1 MNRFL
6 LTFVLALALAP
17 VAAGAGASPLQ
28 QRLITRGEI
37 PDYTPLAAHTYGL
50 SGYARAAG
58 LDPEAKAKL
67 AHAGFVSSAVEN
79 LRAPTALPTEA
90 GPSQSSVVE
99 FASAE
104 KASSFATWL
113 EKMYSSGGTPLPAGV
128 HRGPFTI
135 ANEQQ
140 VLGLHFW
147 GQTKE
152 GRLDEYSATFL
163 HGRYLDEIDLYVK
176 GGRLTTPQARSEI
189 GAHFKRLSPN

>member
-6 LTFVLALALAP
+6 LIFVLALALTPLA
-17 VAAGAGASPLQ
+17 AGASPLQ
-28 QRLITRGEI
+28 QRLISRGEI
-37 PDYTPLAAHTYGL
+37 IGYTPLAAHTYGL
-50 SGYARAAG
+50 AGYARAAG

-67 AHAGFVSSAVEN
+67 AHAGFVAGAVEN
-79 LRAPTALPTEA
+79 LRAPSPLPKEA
-90 GPSQSSVVE
+90 GPPQSSVVA

-113 EKMYSSGGTPLPAGV
+113 KKMYATGGGPLPAGV

-135 ANEQQ
+135 PNQQQ

-147 GQTKE
+147 GQTKQ
-152 GRLDEYSATFL
+152 GRLDEYSATVL

-176 GGRLTTPQARSEI
+176 GGCLTTPKAAAEFA
-189 GAHFKRLSPN
+189 AHFKRLSPN